1 MRADSFNGN
10 DRGKNHHHLGSLEER
25 YDLIARILNAK
36 IENEGLIQYQSILDN
51 EFLKFANG
59 VDSLK
64 EEAKALLALQ
74 EIQKELQL
82 VASYPSLFQKTMVA
96 VGGGFSAGKSTFLN
110 NLLNLKLKLPEDMIP
125 TTAIPTYCL
134 KGKREVLMGRSQ
146 SGGMVELPHL
156 AFDRAFLDSLGFNL
170 KEIMPFMLLSAP
182 SMPFEFLCFIDTP
195 GHNPG
200 NQGYTSEDK
209 EASKEY
215 LRHAKHI
222 LWLVSCES
230 GGIGSDD
237 LEFLQELYEEEGK
250 QVFIVLSRADRRAKS
265 QLEEVAKQIR
275 ETLKDNGIEFKGI
288 CAYSATRYQEIKE
301 FSEKSPVFNSLE
313 EFLMKLNQRS
323 EKQNEI
329 LGYLYEVHRMYERAI
344 KQDSSK
350 FERYQK
356 ALHSVKL
363 DFMQKGFDD
372 FSDKIFRRIEILE
385 KEFSQQEQSKKDN
398 LAPLNEVINLF
409 KESIDTVF
417 DSVSAFT
424 WEKYKEQNG
433 NEEDEEENYRE
444 FEEIQKMVLFFRDR
458 SLFYLD
464 CYELSE
470 EEIQEQEEATDY
482 FNELLQLHYS
492 LENLQTLRE
501 FKEAFEESY
510 QESLN
515 DEEFQKDFQ
524 EWRDLRNTPTEE
536 NYREFEEI
544 QKMVLYFR
552 DRSLYYLDW
561 YKLNEEKIQKER
573 DSMDYDNEL
582 LQLDYSLGNL
592 LRLKRY
598 KERNNGVYQDCLNDE
613 RLQNDLREWRK
624 WRKRE
629 FEEIREMILFFR
641 DFQEFSMSCNYN
653 LSRKEIQ
660 DYPEAIA
667 RHDVMLQLDYS
678 PENFYEFKR
687 FKEVNEKDY
696 QNLLN
701 DEKLQN
707 KLREWRRSN
716 KSTNSN
722 KASNMTLF
730 EEIRKVITEQLNVD
744 AAQVTPE
751 AEFVKDLGADSLDVV
766 ELIMA
771 SEEKFGI
778 EIPDE

>member
-1 MRADSFNGN
+1 MRADCFNGN

-36 IENEGLIQYQSILDN
+36 IENEGLIQYQRILDN
-51 EFLKFANG
+51 EFLKFANE

-64 EEAKALLALQ
+64 GEALALLALQ

-110 NLLNLKLKLPEDMIP
+110 NLLGLKLKLPEDMNP

-195 GHNPG
+195 GFNPG

-215 LRHAKHI
+215 LRHVQHI
-222 LWLVSCES
+222 LWLINCEC
-230 GGIGSDD
+230 GEIQRDD
-237 LEFLQELYEEEGK
+237 LDYLQELYEEGK
-250 QVFIVLSRADRRAKS
+250 KVFIVLSRADRRTKS
-265 QLEEVAKQIR
+265 QLEEIANKIK
-275 ETLKDNGIEFKGI
+275 ETLEDHGIEFLGI
-288 CAYSATRYQEIKE
+288 CAHSSTRYQEYRE

-313 EFLMKLNQRS
+313 KFLKKLNKRS
-323 EKQNEI
+323 EKQKEI
-329 LGYLYEVHRMYERAI
+329 LEYLYNVFWRYEKAI
-344 KQDSSK
+344 KQDVNQFK
-350 FERYQK
+350 RYQSE
-356 ALHSVKL
+356 LRSVGL

-385 KEFSQQEQSKKDN
+385 KEFFQQEQSKREN
-398 LAPLNEVINLF
+398 LAQLNEVINLF

-417 DSVSAFT
+417 DSTSAFT

-501 FKEAFEESY
+501 FKEKEDLDENY

-536 NYREFEEI
+536 NKREFEEI
-544 QKMVLYFR
+544 KKMALHFR
-552 DRSLYYLDW
+552 DYWMFCLDW
-561 YKLNEEKIQKER
+561 YKLSQEEIQEYR
-573 DSMDYDNEL
+573 DWMDEDNEL

-598 KERNNGVYQDCLNDE
+598 KERNNGVYQDCLNNE

-629 FEEIREMILFFR
+629 FEEIRGMILFFR
-641 DFQEFSMSCNYN
+641 DFQEFSISCNYN
-653 LSRKEIQ
+653 LSRKKSKIIQ
-660 DYPEAIA
+660 
-667 RHDVMLQLDYS
+667 
-678 PENFYEFKR
+678 KR
-687 FKEVNEKDY
+687 
-696 QNLLN
+696 
-701 DEKLQN
+701 
-707 KLREWRRSN
+707 
-716 KSTNSN
+716 
-722 KASNMTLF
+722 
-730 EEIRKVITEQLNVD
+730 
-744 AAQVTPE
+744 
-751 AEFVKDLGADSLDVV
+751 
-766 ELIMA
+766 
-771 SEEKFGI
+771 
-778 EIPDE
+778 